1 MDEKIL
7 YLDCASGISGD
18 MTVGALLDLG
28 ASREKLVQALDS
40 LGVSGYHLH
49 FGRTKKCGIDAYDF
63 DVHLEEEEHHH
74 DHEHGHEHEHS
85 HDEHDHENHH
95 AHSHEEMCEHSHGD
109 ELHSHEHSH
118 EEELH
123 FHEHSHDEN
132 DHDHHH
138 DHEHAHDSA
147 HSHAHEHTHDH
158 MHPHVHR
165 NIHDIFEIIDRL
177 DASDR
182 VKNLACRMF
191 EIVAEAESKAHGISV
206 SEVHF
211 HEVGAI
217 DSIVDV
223 ISAAFC
229 LEDLGIHRVVVSPLS
244 EGHGF
249 ARCQHGLMPVPVP
262 ATANIAAAQGLELTL
277 RDVEGEM
284 VTPTGAAIAAA
295 FRTESALPKKYQ
307 IEKIGIGAGNK
318 DFAHANILRAMLLT
332 DKTVEVETGKDG
344 HDESSMWVMEA
355 NLDDCTGEALGYA
368 MEVLLE
374 AGARDVWYTP
384 AYMKKNRPAYVLHVL
399 TTAEKRE
406 ELEQLIFSCTTTIGV
421 RRYPVERTILPRE
434 VKEIQTRY
442 GAAKVK
448 ICKRGGV
455 DTCYPE
461 YESVRAICR
470 ETGKSFMEV
479 FHGVMEDGSASL
491 R

>member
-28 ASREKLVQALDS
+28 ASREKLVRALDS
-40 LGVSGYHLH
+40 LGVSGYHLQ

-74 DHEHGHEHEHS
+74 DYEHGHEHEHS
-85 HDEHDHENHH
+85 HDEH
-95 AHSHEEMCEHSHGD
+95 
-109 ELHSHEHSH
+109 
-118 EEELH
+118 
-123 FHEHSHDEN
+123 EHSHDEH
-132 DHDHHH
+132 DHEHHH
-138 DHEHAHDSA
+138 DHEHTHDHEHAHTHDHE
-147 HSHAHEHTHDH
+147 HSHEHAHTHDH
-158 MHPHVHR
+158 MHPHVHC

-182 VKNLACRMF
+182 VKNLARRMF
-191 EIVAEAESKAHGISV
+191 EIVAGAESKAHGIPV

-295 FRTESALPKKYQ
+295 FRTEAALPKKYQ

-406 ELEQLIFSCTTTIGV
+406 ELEQLVFSCTTTIGV

-470 ETGKSFMEV
+470 ETGKRFMEV
-479 FHGVMEDGSASL
+479 FHGVMEDGSISL
-491 R
+491 Q

>member
-28 ASREKLVQALDS
+28 ASREKLVRALDS

-74 DHEHGHEHEHS
+74 DHEHSHDEHNHSHDEHDHSHDEYDHEHHHDHEHTHDHEHHHAHEHIHEHEHS
-85 HDEHDHENHH
+85 HDH
-95 AHSHEEMCEHSHGD
+95 A
-109 ELHSHEHSH
+109 
-118 EEELH
+118 
-123 FHEHSHDEN
+123 
-132 DHDHHH
+132 
-138 DHEHAHDSA
+138 
-147 HSHAHEHTHDH
+147 HTHDH

-182 VKNLACRMF
+182 VKNLARRMF
-191 EIVAEAESKAHGISV
+191 EIVAGAESKAHGIPV

-284 VTPTGAAIAAA
+284 VTPTGAA
-295 FRTESALPKKYQ
+295 FRTEAALPKKYQ

-406 ELEQLIFSCTTTIGV
+406 ELEQLVFSCTTTIGV

-470 ETGKSFMEV
+470 ETGKRFMEV
-479 FHGVMEDGSASL
+479 FHGVMEDGSISL
-491 R
+491 Q

>member
-28 ASREKLVQALDS
+28 ASREKLVRALDS

-74 DHEHGHEHEHS
+74 DHEHGHAHTHDHEHS
-85 HDEHDHENHH
+85 HDH
-95 AHSHEEMCEHSHGD
+95 A
-109 ELHSHEHSH
+109 
-118 EEELH
+118 
-123 FHEHSHDEN
+123 
-132 DHDHHH
+132 
-138 DHEHAHDSA
+138 
-147 HSHAHEHTHDH
+147 HTHDH

-182 VKNLACRMF
+182 VKNLARRMF
-191 EIVAEAESKAHGISV
+191 EIVAKAHGIPV

-295 FRTESALPKKYQ
+295 FRTEAALPKKYQ

-406 ELEQLIFSCTTTIGV
+406 ELEQLVFSCTTTIGV

-470 ETGKSFMEV
+470 ETGKRFMEV
-479 FHGVMEDGSASL
+479 FHGVMEDGSISL
-491 R
+491 Q